1 MKQSILYIDDD
12 RMSRQVIGTY
22 LEELGYTVSLA
33 ESGEKGLEAFQ
44 EGDAEVILLDLRM
57 PGMHGFEVLKRIRKQ
72 DSDIPILV
80 ISGVG
85 EMKDVIRALRLGAT
99 NYVIKSL
106 EDLGIL
112 EKSVRMAFHNLDL
125 VREKRVYQE
134 RLAQTLEEKE
144 RYQKQLESIFNSI
157 PDGLITI
164 DAQGAVLDYNQAMES
179 MCPLGTKL
187 KLNHPLTVYDAKI
200 PEDCCLGILEQSRRK
215 NRQVLNR
222 RVECSYT
229 KSDQKVLLVT
239 ASPIRN
245 NQEQLTGAT
254 MIIKDITREQELE
267 EQIQNRRRFKN
278 IVGKSHKMQR
288 IYTLIRQL
296 STVDSTVLILGE
308 SGTGK
313 ENVMDALHYT
323 GIRSSGPLC
332 KVNCSAL
339 SEDLLDS
346 ELFGHVKGAFTGA
359 MRDKIGRFEQA
370 NHGTIFLD
378 EVGELSPYI
387 QVKLLRVLQEREIER
402 VGESRKRKL
411 DIRIIAATN
420 KDLTALVKQGLFRED
435 LYYRMKVFPI
445 VLPLLKDRKQDIPL
459 LIDHFIAKKNKET
472 GKSIKRVSHAALQLF
487 MDYAWPGNIREL
499 ENVIEHGFVLCNR
512 EEMDV
517 SDLPIEIR
525 HSRELAP
532 ELDAHAALP
541 SRPPA
546 KKPLSREAL
555 LQILEDS
562 GWNKAEVG
570 RRLGLSRT
578 SVWKYMKKWG
588 IPLKREG

>member
-33 ESGEKGLEAFQ
+33 ESGEKGLEAFH

-85 EMKDVIRALRLGAT
+85 EMQDVIRALRLGAT

-164 DAQGAVLDYNQAMES
+164 DARGTVLDYNQAMEA
-179 MCPLGTKL
+179 MCPLGKKL
-187 KLNHPLTVYDAKI
+187 KINHFTSTSESKI
-200 PEDCCLGILEQSRRK
+200 AEDCCLGILEQSRRK

-222 RVECSYT
+222 RVECSFSN
-229 KSDQKVLLVT
+229 SDQKVLLVT

-245 NQEQLTGAT
+245 NQEELTGAT

-359 MRDKIGRFEQA
+359 HKDKIGRFEA
-370 NHGTIFLD
+370 AHGGSIFLD
-378 EVGELSPYI
+378 EIGEISHRI
-387 QVKLLRVLQEREIER
+387 QLKLLRVLENKSFER
-402 VGESRKRKL
+402 VGSSQTIKV
-411 DIRIIAATN
+411 DCRIISATN
-420 KDLTALVKQGLFRED
+420 VDLTQKVKEGTFRED
-435 LYYRMKVFPI
+435 LYYRLKVLTI
-445 VLPLLKDRKQDIPL
+445 SLPPLRERKEDIPL
-459 LIDHFIAKKNKET
+459 LVDYFCRHFSHEFQKEVF
-472 GKSIKRVSHAALQLF
+472 GVSNAVMNVL
-487 MDYAWPGNIREL
+487 MRYDWPGNIREL
-499 ENVIEHGFVLCNR
+499 KHTLEHGCLLSPGGMIKM
-512 EEMDV
+512 EH
-517 SDLPIEIR
+517 LPLELIDF
-525 HSRELAP
+525 SGSPSLGLGSKKPRELTREHIEQALTQA
-532 ELDAHAALP
+532 EGNKSKAA
-541 SRPPA
+541 
-546 KKPLSREAL
+546 
-555 LQILEDS
+555 QILGCHRKTLYRKIEQF
-562 GWNKAEVG
+562 K
-570 RRLGLSRT
+570 L
-578 SVWKYMKKWG
+578 
-588 IPLKREG
+588 PL

>member
-1 MKQSILYIDDD
+1 MSEKKHAIWHDQFLQQIIESMAEGVFTLDMQGRITSWNPAMEEMSGYSEEEALGRGCNLLAFNRCFDQVCPTGFQECGILKHERGRTKECFLRHKQGFDVPVIKNARAVKDQTGSIVGVVETVTD
-12 RMSRQVIGTY
+12 TT
-22 LEELGYTVSLA
+22 ELIEA
-33 ESGEKGLEAFQ
+33 KNKALEASKRLRETYRLGNIIGKSPVMQ
-44 EGDAEVILLDLRM
+44 EV
-57 PGMHGFEVLKRIRKQ
+57 FEA
-72 DSDIPILV
+72 
-80 ISGVG
+80 
-85 EMKDVIRALRLGAT
+85 IRAA
-99 NYVIKSL
+99 S
-106 EDLGIL
+106 
-112 EKSVRMAFHNLDL
+112 A
-125 VREKRVYQE
+125 
-134 RLAQTLEEKE
+134 
-144 RYQKQLESIFNSI
+144 
-157 PDGLITI
+157 
-164 DAQGAVLDYNQAMES
+164 
-179 MCPLGTKL
+179 
-187 KLNHPLTVYDAKI
+187 
-200 PEDCCLGILEQSRRK
+200 SR
-215 NRQVLNR
+215 
-222 RVECSYT
+222 
-229 KSDQKVLLVT
+229 
-239 ASPIRN
+239 
-245 NQEQLTGAT
+245 
-254 MIIKDITREQELE
+254 
-267 EQIQNRRRFKN
+267 
-278 IVGKSHKMQR
+278 
-288 IYTLIRQL
+288 
-296 STVDSTVLILGE
+296 STVLIQGE

-313 ENVMDALHYT
+313 EMAAAAIHYN
-323 GIRSSGPLC
+323 SELAENPFVA
-332 KVNCSAL
+332 VNCSAL
-339 SEDLLDS
+339 SESLLES